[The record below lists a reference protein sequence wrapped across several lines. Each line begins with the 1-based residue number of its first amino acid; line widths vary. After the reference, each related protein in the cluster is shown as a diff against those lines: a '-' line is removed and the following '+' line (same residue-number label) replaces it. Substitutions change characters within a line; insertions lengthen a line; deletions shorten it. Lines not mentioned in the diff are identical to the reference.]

1 MWGNPYMS
9 LRGNIM
15 TRAMTFPADYFVSG
29 TILVWL
35 KPFSV
40 NFRNPW
46 LNNEKMNIEG
56 LLIAVPFMGRFE
68 VYLTRL

>member
-1 MWGNPYMS
+1 MS

-15 TRAMTFPADYFVSG
+15 IREMTFPADYFVAG
-29 TILVWL
+29 AILIWL

-46 LNNEKMNIEG
+46 LKPRAMKNE
-56 LLIAVPFMGRFE
+56 
-68 VYLTRL
+68 Y